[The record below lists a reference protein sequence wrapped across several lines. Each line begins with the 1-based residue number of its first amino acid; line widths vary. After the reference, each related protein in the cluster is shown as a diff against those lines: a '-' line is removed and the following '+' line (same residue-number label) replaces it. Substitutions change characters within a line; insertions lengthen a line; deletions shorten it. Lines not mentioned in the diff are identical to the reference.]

1 MLCHL
6 PTTETSVEHIPCTSG
21 ATVPHISLPTKRNSA
36 ESYSPSIS
44 IPHLIIGTNN
54 HVGCRVLY
62 GYWPD
67 DDPQGA
73 CRWPYGAPI
82 SIFRGQRSQ
91 RRSIRPHM
99 ILSRAGNTSDCG
111 IEAKNKSYPSGLLHR
126 RGPQTSGDV
135 GNVFVGRWEG
145 NPANAAITRRYM
157 LLEGR
162 R

>member
-1 MLCHL
+1 MLYIFNVMPSPNH
-6 PTTETSVEHIPCTSG
+6 
-21 ATVPHISLPTKRNSA
+21 RNIRQIHPSYLRGHSSSYQPPYQRNAA

-44 IPHLIIGTNN
+44 IPHLIIGTDN

-73 CRWPYGAPI
+73 GSWTYGAPI

-91 RRSIRPHM
+91 RRSIRPRM
-99 ILSRAGNTSDCG
+99 ILSRAGGTSDGG

-135 GNVFVGRWEG
+135 GDVFVGR
-145 NPANAAITRRYM
+145 
-157 LLEGR
+157 
-162 R
+162 